1 MVGDA
6 RTGQHIGS
14 QAAARAT
21 RVALALEEIEDQ
33 ILEAEDRHAAH
44 LRNMRRILDKPLNR
58 RGAVRRYV
66 ELLLEG
72 RSFEELIEVFG
83 KPASSG

>member
-14 QAAARAT
+14 QDAARAA
-21 RVALALEEIEDQ
+21 RVALTLEEVEDQ
-33 ILEAEDRHAAH
+33 ILEAEERHAAH
-44 LRNMRRILDKPLNR
+44 LRSMRRILDKPLNQP
-58 RGAVRRYV
+58 GAVRPYV
-66 ELLLEG
+66 QLLLEG
-72 RSFEELIEVFG
+72 RSVEELIEVFG